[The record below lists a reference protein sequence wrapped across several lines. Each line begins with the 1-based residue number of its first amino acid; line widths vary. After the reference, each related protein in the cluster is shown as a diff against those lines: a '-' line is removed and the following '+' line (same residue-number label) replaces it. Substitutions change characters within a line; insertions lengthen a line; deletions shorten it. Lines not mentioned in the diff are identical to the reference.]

1 MKMATRLC
9 APWFLILAAAISHA
23 RSEPPSFNRD
33 IRPILADR
41 CYACHGPDSGTRK
54 AELRLDTFEGATDW
68 AIVAGDAESSEVIA
82 RVSSDD
88 PDYRMPPPESKKPP
102 LTAQEV
108 ELLRKWINAGA
119 NYEQHWSYIRPQRPA
134 VPVIHVAASLR
145 DADASFGETRLRDWP
160 RNEIDRFLLAKMQA
174 QGVAPSPEAD
184 RVTLVRRLYFDLT
197 GLPPSPD
204 KIDEFVHDNR
214 PDAYERLVDE
224 LLAAPAFGERMATW
238 WFDLV
243 RFASTVGYHGD
254 QEHRITPYRDYVIKS
269 FNDNLP
275 FDQFTIEQLAGDL
288 LPNPTMWQR
297 IATGYNRILQT
308 THEGGAQDGEYRA
321 KYLADRVRNF
331 SEVWLGA
338 SMGCAECHDHKFD
351 PYTQEDFYSLAAFFA
366 DVDHS
371 GHYKGLAVDVTP
383 TQRPPEML
391 AWTLP
396 VYERMQKV
404 DARIAQLEKSLD
416 GPFKK
421 GWQRRR
427 DRLVQ
432 LKLERLEL
440 EAKFVPTM
448 ITKAVEPPDVRVLPR
463 GNWMDRSGEVVRPR
477 TPHFMPQIDS
487 NVAASLR
494 DADENREP
502 NNSHGQIQRDAS
514 TSNASLRHGE
524 SSIGETR
531 PHASR
536 RATRLDLA
544 RWLVARENPLTARV
558 VVNRLWKLYF
568 GVGLSKELIDLGSR
582 GEVPPNQELLDWMAV
597 EFNSPANGQPG
608 WDMKRMIRLMVTSA
622 AYRQSSLPRDEL
634 EAIDPENRLVAR
646 QSRFRLEAEQIRDS
660 ALAVSGLLVRR
671 IGGEVVRPYQ
681 PAKYYSSLNFPER
694 DYTPSSGDDQFRRA
708 VYVHW
713 QRQFLHPWL
722 LAFDAPTREE
732 CTASRPISSTP
743 AAALVLLND
752 PTFVEAARGLAGLI
766 LDQDMN
772 DDRER
777 IRWVWRQ
784 VLGRDPKS
792 EELSLL
798 TLLLQN
804 HRDHF
809 AANRE
814 AAGAII
820 SIGISPRSKDRDAV
834 ELAAWTSVCRVL
846 LNLNETIT
854 RN

>member
-1 MKMATRLC
+1 
-9 APWFLILAAAISHA
+9 
-23 RSEPPSFNRD
+23 
-33 IRPILADR
+33 
-41 CYACHGPDSGTRK
+41 
-54 AELRLDTFEGATDW
+54 
-68 AIVAGDAESSEVIA
+68 
-82 RVSSDD
+82 
-88 PDYRMPPPESKKPP
+88 
-102 LTAQEV
+102 
-108 ELLRKWINAGA
+108 
-119 NYEQHWSYIRPQRPA
+119 
-134 VPVIHVAASLR
+134 
-145 DADASFGETRLRDWP
+145 
-160 RNEIDRFLLAKMQA
+160 MQA

-184 RVTLVRRLYFDLT
+184 RVTLVRRLYFDLA

-204 KIDEFVHDNR
+204 EIEQFVLDNR
-214 PDAYERLVDE
+214 TDAYERLVDK
-224 LLAAPAFGERMATW
+224 LLASPAFGERMATW

-243 RFASTVGYHGD
+243 RFANTVGYHGD

-288 LPNPTMWQR
+288 LPSPTMWQR
-297 IATGYNRILQT
+297 VATGYNRILQT

-331 SEVWLGA
+331 SEVWLAA

-351 PYTQEDFYSLAAFFA
+351 PYTQEDFYSLEAFFA
-366 DVDHS
+366 DVDRS

-396 VYERMQKV
+396 VYERMQAI
-404 DARIAQLEKSLD
+404 DARIAKLEKSLA
-416 GPFKK
+416 GPLKK

-432 LKLERLEL
+432 LKLDRLEL
-440 EAKFVPTM
+440 EAQFVPTM
-448 ITKAVEPPDVRVLPR
+448 IAQAAEPREIRILPR
-463 GNWMDRSGEVVRPR
+463 GNWMDNSGKVVRPR
-477 TPHFMPQIDS
+477 TPRFMRQIEAG
-487 NVAASLR
+487 N
-494 DADENREP
+494 
-502 NNSHGQIQRDAS
+502 G
-514 TSNASLRHGE
+514 
-524 SSIGETR
+524 
-531 PHASR
+531 

-582 GEVPPNQELLDWMAV
+582 GEVPPNQELLDWLAV
-597 EFNSPANGQPG
+597 EFMAPASGHPG
-608 WDMKRMIRLMVTSA
+608 WDTKHMIRLLVTTT

-634 EAIDPENRLVAR
+634 EVLDPENRLVAR

-671 IGGEVVRPYQ
+671 VGGEVVRPYQ

-694 DYTPSSGDDQFRRA
+694 EYAPSGGDDQFRRA

-713 QRQFLHPWL
+713 QRQFLHPCL

-732 CTASRPISSTP
+732 CTANRPTSSTP

-752 PTFVEAARGLAGLI
+752 PSFVEAARGLAARI
-766 LDQDMN
+766 LDQELN
-772 DDRER
+772 DDEQR
-777 IRWVWRQ
+777 IRWGWRQ

-792 EELSLL
+792 EEVSLL
-798 TLLLQN
+798 ARLLKK

-809 AANRE
+809 AVDPQ
-814 AAGAII
+814 AAGALI
-820 SIGISPRSKDRDAV
+820 SIGISPRPKDIDIV
-834 ELAAWTSVCRVL
+834 ELAAWTSVSRVL